1 VANRGTKNKLAPP
14 VPLVKNFTSCL
25 GDGWR
30 VVCARKKLRIGGDT
44 IHDRNITIHVG
55 GNSFPIWGRTLF
67 VSGKNLLSLDKAPL
81 LYAECSCLEPDAK
94 FLKQSTFTLKQN
106 IAVPALLAGVSGKTL
121 LIRGNELHH

>member
-1 VANRGTKNKLAPP
+1 MANRGTKNKLAPP

-67 VSGKNLLSLDKAPL
+67 VSGKNLLSLKKSAVVICGIL
-81 LYAECSCLEPDAK
+81 WLGTRCEVFEAK
-94 FLKQSTFTLKQN
+94 HFYPETEHRSPGASGRGFRQN
-106 IAVPALLAGVSGKTL
+106 PIDPGQ
-121 LIRGNELHH
+121 